1 MRAGGDAPAAGG
13 IVRAVIAWDQTLVSA
28 CIAAA
33 AAALAYWRAAHVLRR
48 QERLRD
54 LRARRD
60 ALAHVLLGVD
70 DTVTAYLSGTDTDY
84 PQREMVELER
94 RALQA
99 QIHCL
104 RDLSL
109 QEALRDVCYPNRYDQ
124 ALARI
129 RAAVEA
135 LDREIV
141 AGA

>member
-1 MRAGGDAPAAGG
+1 MF
-13 IVRAVIAWDQTLVSA
+13 AVIAWDQTLVSL
-28 CIAAA
+28 CLTAAVA
-33 AAALAYWRAAHVLRR
+33 FLAYWRAAHVLRR
-48 QERLRD
+48 QERLRH

-60 ALAHVLLGVD
+60 ALAHVVLGVD
-70 DTVTAYLSGTDTDY
+70 DTVAAYLSGADDEY

-109 QEALRDVCYPNRYDQ
+109 QEALRDVCYPNRHVQ

-129 RAAVEA
+129 RAAIDA
-135 LDREIV
+135 LESDIASTR
-141 AGA
+141 GT

>member
-1 MRAGGDAPAAGG
+1 MFAA
-13 IVRAVIAWDQTLVSA
+13 ITWDQTLVSL
-28 CIAAA
+28 CLAAA
-33 AAALAYWRAAHVLRR
+33 VAFLAYWRAAHVLRR

-60 ALAHVLLGVD
+60 ALAHVVLGVD
-70 DTVTAYLSGTDTDY
+70 DTVAAYLSGADDEY

-109 QEALRDVCYPNRYDQ
+109 QEALRDVCYPNRHAQ
-124 ALARI
+124 ALVRI
-129 RAAVEA
+129 RAAIETLEGDIA
-135 LDREIV
+135 ATR
-141 AGA
+141 GA